1 MNKIDLE
8 KLINKPRG
16 FRNHK
21 LSDNFPVRQTMII
34 LGSEVPENRESS
46 KSYSKLKAVL
56 QNCKFYI

>member
-1 MNKIDLE
+1 MNKIELE

-21 LSDNFPVRQTMII
+21 LAENFPVRKTMII

-46 KSYSKLKAVL
+46 KAYSKLRTVL